1 MAVDTRMRTL
11 AAFRRRRR
19 YRAEDGRNGGSAKR
33 HGRKGKDV
41 VVGVPQGTAVWKKD
55 ARGAMTLLA
64 DLVERGQS
72 IVAASGGK
80 GGKGNARFVSATKQ
94 APRIA
99 ERGQGGEEC
108 SLVLDLKLLSDVG
121 IVGLPN
127 AGKSTLLRAVSHARP
142 KVAGYPFTTLE
153 PCLGV
158 VETTHDAFVVAEI
171 PGLIERAHEGAGLG
185 LEFLRHV
192 ERTRVLLHLLDG
204 SRPEPAADRETVN
217 RELGAFAARLLQKR
231 QLVAVNKLDL
241 PEVKARRELLR
252 QALAAADAG
261 LYFVSAAT
269 GEGLP
274 ELIRAMATALREEE
288 SKGAVQRQVPVL
300 RPEPRR
306 SRFTVTK
313 VDGGFRVTGEQPLIV
328 VEMLGVDSDE
338 ARLEVRRRLAR
349 MGVITA
355 LRRAGVRLRDRVWF
369 GEVEMEWEG

>member
-1 MAVDTRMRTL
+1 M
-11 AAFRRRRR
+11 
-19 YRAEDGRNGGSAKR
+19 
-33 HGRKGKDV
+33 

-127 AGKSTLLRAVSHARP
+127 VGKSTLLRAVSHARP